1 MSHTRF
7 PYPVFS
13 VLLFA
18 GVLIDT
24 PIACSHRDRMKDID
38 HLAFINAASTYV
50 NIEVVLHFHEFPS
63 QQIREGRMDADENG
77 KITPAELDQ
86 YCSALDEKILRRFS
100 LKVDGKP
107 VPLVSL
113 YRPEVDLL
121 GNDQSRQCPHLLK
134 IFLTA
139 NLPEGTSSNT
149 RLQFDDRSFSSI
161 TGQSRMEV
169 RKELERKW
177 KVFKVSHNRGIVFSQ
192 SDVEREPEKR
202 FSSDPPNQ

>member
-1 MSHTRF
+1 VSYTRF
-7 PYPVFS
+7 PYPVFT

-18 GVLIDT
+18 GVLMDT

-38 HLAFINAASTYV
+38 HLAFIEAASTYI
-50 NIEVVLHFHEFPS
+50 NIDVVLHFHEIPS
-63 QQIREGRMDADENG
+63 QQIRQGRMDADRNG

-86 YCSALDEKILRRFS
+86 YCSALDERILRRFS

-121 GNDQSRQCPHLLK
+121 GNDQSRQCPHILK

-139 NLPEGTSSNT
+139 SLPEGTSANAL
-149 RLQFDDRSFSSI
+149 LQFDDRSFSSI

-169 RKELERKW
+169 RKEREGKW
-177 KVFKVSHNRGIVFSQ
+177 KVFKVSPGRGIAFNW
-192 SDVEREPEKR
+192 SDTGEEPKKTASE
-202 FSSDPPNQ
+202 